1 MPKQNDDSTFIF
13 FPSQIDVVNKRLF
26 SPLSWNK
33 PLSKTALGESYIMM
47 IDRYLVAKNKDS
59 LDVERVYNLS
69 SIL

>member
-1 MPKQNDDSTFIF
+1 MPKQNDDSTFTF

-26 SPLSWNK
+26 PPLSWNK
-33 PLSKTALGESYIMM
+33 SFSKTALGESYIMM